1 VFKLSNTQALKTVE
15 NAMRKIKIGKVV
27 LNIGVGKSGDVLER
41 AKKILEE
48 LSNQKPCFRK
58 AKRTVRDFGIHRG
71 EPIATMVTLRGDN
84 ALKTLKRI
92 LFAKGMRLPISSF
105 DERGSCSF
113 GIREHIEI
121 PGMRYDPEIGIFGL
135 NVSVLLE
142 RPGYRVSRRKRAKS
156 KIGRNHRVNRDDAI
170 RFFKESLEVEV
181 Y

>member
-1 VFKLSNTQALKTVE
+1 MSNIQKLETVE
-15 NAMRKIKIGKVV
+15 NVMRKIKIGKVV
-27 LNIGVGKSGDVLER
+27 LNIGVGKSGEVLER

-48 LSNQKPCFRK
+48 ISSQKPCPKK

-71 EPIATMVTLRGDN
+71 EPIATMVTLRKDN

-92 LFAKGMRLPISSF
+92 LLAKGMRLPISSF
-105 DERGSCSF
+105 DDRGSCSF
-113 GIREHIEI
+113 GIKEHIEI
-121 PGMRYDPEIGIFGL
+121 PGTKYAPEIGIFGL

-156 KIGRNHRVNRDDAI
+156 KIGKTHRVNRDEAI
-170 RFFKESLEVEV
+170 EFFKEVLGVEV

>member
-1 VFKLSNTQALKTVE
+1 MSNTQMLEAVE
-15 NAMRKIKIGKVV
+15 NVMRKIKIGKVV
-27 LNIGVGKSGDVLER
+27 LNIGVGKSGDALER

-48 LSNQKPCFRK
+48 LSGQKPCPRK

-71 EPIATMVTLRGDN
+71 ESIAAIVTIRKDN

-92 LFAKGMRLPISSF
+92 LLAKGMRLPISSF

-113 GIREHIEI
+113 GIKEHIEI
-121 PGMRYDPEIGIFGL
+121 PGTKYAPEIGIFGL

-156 KIGRNHRVNRDDAI
+156 KIGKNHRVNRDEAI
-170 RFFKESLEVEV
+170 KFFKEVLGVEV